1 MTVSGT
7 YDCQFVLVTNEI
19 AVLNAIP
26 GSTAPRPR
34 LSGSSP
40 CNRWSR

>member
-7 YDCQFVLVTNEI
+7 YDCQLVLVTNET

-26 GSTAPRPR
+26 GSTGPRPR
-34 LSGSSP
+34 LNGSSP
-40 CNRWSR
+40 CNR